1 MVKEWKEIIERVK
14 NMLPDA
20 TTDEAIAIIEDMT
33 DTAAENKA
41 EKYDE
46 LVAELKDL
54 KSKYDEMDK
63 SWRQK
68 YIDRFFAGE
77 DEIKEKIVE
86 EKIEKE
92 KDDKKEE
99 EKKKYKEDIFE

>member
-20 TTDEAIAIIEDMT
+20 TTDEAIAIIEDMA
-33 DTAAENKA
+33 DTS

-77 DEIKEKIVE
+77 DEIKEKE

>member
-1 MVKEWKEIIERVK
+1 
-14 NMLPDA
+14 
-20 TTDEAIAIIEDMT
+20 
-33 DTAAENKA
+33 
-41 EKYDE
+41 
-46 LVAELKDL
+46 
-54 KSKYDEMDK
+54 MDK

-68 YIDRFFAGE
+68 YIDRFYAGE